1 MRSSKTPAVLSTALL
16 SIGALAG
23 CVAGSTEDSSD
34 DQQTS
39 GTVEFWTINLKG
51 NYEDYIQGLIDDYEA
66 ANDGVE
72 IEWVDVPGGEIN
84 QKLLASL
91 ASGDV
96 PDVVQLIDA
105 DLGSFGDALSDLTPF
120 YSEDDLSA
128 YLPTLVDSVRRQDAL
143 MAVPWIY
150 GGAPTAWYNG
160 QLLEQAGIAAADL
173 PTTWDE
179 AFEFGRRVK
188 ETTGLCGFSELPRV
202 AVLQSEG
209 VTVLNDDRTQ
219 ATLNTPEAAAVLD
232 KWREAYRAGAVCPG
246 AVSEDIRN
254 LPETLDNGL
263 AAGVVGGVYGLPA
276 NLINTKNNA
285 PEVYQHLVVSDAVQ
299 GAAGNY
305 VIPGV
310 NALAVPQGSDIKEVA
325 ADFIL
330 HVTSPDAQLEFC
342 GLAPIFPSTTQT
354 LEGSVFTDL
363 DESDPQ
369 DAARKHA
376 IDALPVVITQQ
387 IPAQLEDAYL
397 KEIRAFMTSDVAAT
411 DTLATVEEAWNTL
424 LAEQAG

>member
-1 MRSSKTPAVLSTALL
+1 MRSPKTPAVLATALL
-16 SIGALAG
+16 SIGALSG
-23 CVAGSTEDSSD
+23 CIAGSADNTSD

-51 NYEDYIQGLIDDYEA
+51 NYGDYIQGLIDDYES

-84 QKLLASL
+84 QKLLAAL

-96 PDVVQLIDA
+96 PDVVQLVDS
-105 DLGSFGDALSDLTPF
+105 DLGSFGNALSDLTPF
-120 YSEDDLSA
+120 YSDDDLSA
-128 YLPTLVDSVRRQDAL
+128 YIPALVDAVRLQDEL
-143 MAVPWIY
+143 VAVPWIH
-150 GGAPTAWYNG
+150 GGAPAGWYNT
-160 QLLEQAGIAAADL
+160 QLLDQAGIAPADL

-179 AFEFGRRVK
+179 AFEFGRQVK
-188 ETTGLCGFSELPRV
+188 AATGACGFAELPRV

-209 VTVLNDDRTQ
+209 ITVLNDDRTQ

-276 NLINTKNNA
+276 NLINTENNA
-285 PEVYQHLVVSDAVQ
+285 PDVYQNLVVTPGVQ

-305 VIPGV
+305 VIPGINTFV
-310 NALAVPQGSDIKEVA
+310 VPERSDIKEVA

-330 HVTSPDAQLEFC
+330 HVTGPDAQLEFC
-342 GLAPIFPSTTQT
+342 ELAPLFPSTSQT
-354 LEGSVFTDL
+354 LEGGAFTDL

-369 DAARKHA
+369 DAARMRVL
-376 IDALPVVITQQ
+376 DELPLVITQQ
-387 IPAQLEDAYL
+387 ISTQLEDAYL
-397 KEIRAFMTSDVAAT
+397 KEIRAFLTGDGAAT
-411 DTLATVEEAWNTL
+411 DALAKVEDAWNTL